1 MHMQL
6 RRRIISWLLAALN
19 WMRPKQ
25 DLRPVVNMLAERAA
39 ELARRNDDSNREAM
53 EWLSELVEA
62 RAMAGSGPW
71 SVGPSALAATDRLIA
86 AAQESL
92 RTGAPLREI
101 AIREAIPPIS
111 AGAFGDIELALQNVE
126 WRREVNFSWLEF
138 SRWGIQQII
147 LITRLYYIKNPIIRR
162 LIDVGAAY
170 VFARGLEISSPE
182 DAVNEEIDRF
192 VAANPKVLGHIA
204 LMKLERRKDYDGNL
218 FFAFFEDTADKGT
231 TRLRTIDATEIEE
244 IATDPDDTDSPW
256 YYHRC
261 WSQRVFDPTTGAT
274 KVQAQKKWYPAL
286 GYDPT
291 AKPDTIRGDEVVW
304 DTPVYHS
311 KCGDVAKWTFGCPRA
326 YPALDWSKE
335 ARRLLEACASVKQSN
350 AQIAR
355 EITTKGGQ
363 QAIEGMKS
371 QLQTTVGP
379 SSQIW
384 DQNPPAV
391 TGATWVSGPG
401 TKLELMKMRGAS
413 DDPEEVRRY
422 LLMCCMVFGVPET
435 FLGDVSTGNLATAT
449 SLDRPTETVMLEKQ
463 EAWRE
468 DLMVIVLRHLNTSKK
483 APSGKLREALEAAGL
498 DPGKVRIRECQRV
511 RSADGTRMEYAKVEK
526 RIEGKVI
533 NIYEAGRKLAKTELI
548 VRVNFPAIREGDLK
562 TLVEATVQGATMG
575 NRAGQF
581 IGTDEKETVRHL
593 YDLLD
598 YDNGD
603 ELVEEQYPESE
614 YDRDRTTEVLPPP
627 IARPPVGLPGGVN
640 PARAEQ
646 PDDNLRESQAL
657 RAALT
662 RLDRATK
669 AYEAAGRNGHG

>member
-1 MHMQL
+1 
-6 RRRIISWLLAALN
+6 
-19 WMRPKQ
+19 
-25 DLRPVVNMLAERAA
+25 
-39 ELARRNDDSNREAM
+39 
-53 EWLSELVEA
+53 
-62 RAMAGSGPW
+62 
-71 SVGPSALAATDRLIA
+71 
-86 AAQESL
+86 
-92 RTGAPLREI
+92 
-101 AIREAIPPIS
+101 
-111 AGAFGDIELALQNVE
+111 
-126 WRREVNFSWLEF
+126 
-138 SRWGIQQII
+138 
-147 LITRLYYIKNPIIRR
+147 
-162 LIDVGAAY
+162 
-170 VFARGLEISSPE
+170 
-182 DAVNEEIDRF
+182 
-192 VAANPKVLGHIA
+192 
-204 LMKLERRKDYDGNL
+204 
-218 FFAFFEDTADKGT
+218 
-231 TRLRTIDATEIEE
+231 
-244 IATDPDDTDSPW
+244 
-256 YYHRC
+256 
-261 WSQRVFDPTTGAT
+261 
-274 KVQAQKKWYPAL
+274 
-286 GYDPT
+286 
-291 AKPDTIRGDEVVW
+291 
-304 DTPVYHS
+304 
-311 KCGDVAKWTFGCPRA
+311 
-326 YPALDWSKE
+326 
-335 ARRLLEACASVKQSN
+335 
-350 AQIAR
+350 
-355 EITTKGGQ
+355 
-363 QAIEGMKS
+363 
-371 QLQTTVGP
+371 
-379 SSQIW
+379 
-384 DQNPPAV
+384 
-391 TGATWVSGPG
+391 
-401 TKLELMKMRGAS
+401 
-413 DDPEEVRRY
+413 
-422 LLMCCMVFGVPET
+422 MVFGVPET